1 MVFYEII
8 SKLFN
13 MNVSVSVSVSVMV
26 MVMVMVRFYQVFYH
40 HLCGAKIE
48 SSLGQSAPVTIV
60 VRIE

>member
-1 MVFYEII
+1 
-8 SKLFN
+8 
-13 MNVSVSVSVSVMV
+13 MNVS
-26 MVMVMVRFYQVFYH
+26 VMVMVRFYQVFYH